1 MTYRELL
8 VELEKFSDEQL
19 DLTVMHFNQEE
30 GQYYMVDIVP
40 ALEEDSEEILGGPEE
55 VPYPVL
61 LNKVEGA

>member
-8 VELEKFSDEQL
+8 LELGNFSDEQL
-19 DLTVMHFNQEE
+19 DLTVVHFNQEE

-40 ALEEDSEEILGGPEE
+40 ALEEDSEEILDGPEA

>member
-8 VELEKFSDEQL
+8 LELGNFSDEQL
-19 DLTVMHFNQEE
+19 DLTVVHFNQEE

-55 VPYPVL
+55 VPYPVMI
-61 LNKVEGA
+61 NKVEGA

>member
-8 VELEKFSDEQL
+8 VELGNFSDEQL
-19 DLTVMHFNQEE
+19 DLTVVHFNQEE

-40 ALEEDSEEILGGPEE
+40 ALEEDSEEILSGPEE

>member
-8 VELEKFSDEQL
+8 LELGNFSDEQL
-19 DLTVMHFNQEE
+19 DLTVVHFNQEE

>member
-8 VELEKFSDEQL
+8 VELGNFSDEQL
-19 DLTVMHFNQEE
+19 DLTVVHFNQEE